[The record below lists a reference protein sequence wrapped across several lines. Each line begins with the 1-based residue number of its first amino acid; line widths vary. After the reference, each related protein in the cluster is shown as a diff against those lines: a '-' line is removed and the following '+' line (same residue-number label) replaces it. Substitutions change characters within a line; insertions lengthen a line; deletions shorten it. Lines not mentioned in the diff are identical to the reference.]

1 MSVKTI
7 MGLRYSI
14 VMARDYGLMKTW
26 YSENLGLEM
35 ADRDD
40 EGQWVSFR
48 FPDGGAELAIH
59 TIPPKNEESSKETRI
74 VPCMEVADIQEAVK
88 ELKARGVEFVR
99 EIHEAMSGN
108 VLLANLTDPEGNLLQ
123 LYQRAG
129 GV

>member
-7 MGLRYSI
+7 KGLRYSI
-14 VMARDYGLMKTW
+14 VMARDYQLMKNW
-26 YSENLGLEM
+26 YSESLGLETG
-35 ADRDD
+35 DRDD
-40 EGQWVSFR
+40 EGQWVTFR

-59 TIPPKNEESSKETRI
+59 TIPPKDEESSKETKI
-74 VPCMEVADIQEAVK
+74 VPCMEVADIHEAVK

-99 EIHEAMSGN
+99 EVHEAMSGN

>member
-14 VMARDYGLMKTW
+14 VMARDYEVMKSW
-26 YSENLGLEM
+26 YSKSLGLEA
-35 ADRDD
+35 ADQDD
-40 EGQWVSFR
+40 EGKWATFR

-59 TIPPKNEESSKETRI
+59 TIPPRDEKLSKDTKI
-74 VPCMEVADIQEAVK
+74 VPCMEVGDIHEAVK
-88 ELKARGVEFVR
+88 ELKGRGVEFVR
-99 EIHEAMSGN
+99 EVHEAMSGN